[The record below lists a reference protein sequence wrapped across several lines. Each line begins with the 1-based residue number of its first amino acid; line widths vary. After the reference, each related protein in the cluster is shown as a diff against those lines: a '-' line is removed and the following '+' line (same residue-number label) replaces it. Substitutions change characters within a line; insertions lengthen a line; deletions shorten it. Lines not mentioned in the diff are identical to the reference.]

1 MKYETA
7 LVERIRS
14 LLDSDFEMQEKEMFG
29 GYCFLLNRH
38 MCIGVIGNS
47 LLTRIGP
54 DHYSKSLAQN
64 YVKQF
69 DYAGRPMADVVC
81 VEAELIETN
90 EELESWLEKGLS
102 FVKSLPEKGAPS
114 EKVA

>member
-1 MKYETA
+1 MKYELG
-7 LVERIRS
+7 LVERIKSS
-14 LLDSDFEMQEKEMFG
+14 LDTSLELQEKEMFG

-47 LLTRIGP
+47 LLVRIGP
-54 DHYSKSLAQN
+54 AHYSKSLAQN
-64 YVKQF
+64 YIKQF

-81 VEAELIETN
+81 VEAELIESD
-90 EELESWLEKGLS
+90 EELAHWINMGLS
-102 FVKSLPEKGAPS
+102 FVQSLPDKTTPS

>member
-1 MKYETA
+1 MKYEIA
-7 LVERIRS
+7 LVERIKS
-14 LLDSDFEMQEKEMFG
+14 VLDSDLEIQEKEMFG

-38 MCIGVIGNS
+38 MCIGVIGDN
-47 LLTRIGP
+47 LLARIGP

-64 YVKQF
+64 YIKQF

-81 VEAELIETN
+81 IEAELITTDD
-90 EELESWLEKGLS
+90 ELSDWLNKSLG
-102 FVKSLPEKGAPS
+102 FVQSLPEKPSPS

>member
-1 MKYETA
+1 MKYETG
-7 LVERIRS
+7 LVERIKS
-14 LLDSDFEMQEKEMFG
+14 LLDSELGMQEKEMFG

-38 MCIGVIGNS
+38 MCIGVIDNS
-47 LLTRIGP
+47 LLARIGP

-69 DYAGRPMADVVC
+69 DFAGRPMADVVC
-81 VEAELIETN
+81 IEAELIESD
-90 EELESWLEKGLS
+90 EALKHWLEMSLS
-102 FVKSLPEKGAPS
+102 FVQGLPDKSAHS